1 MMSLT
6 FGMMVMTITLV
17 MALRCLS
24 GSRFANLSKSLLDSW
39 YIGLVSIISDGGS
52 LSLQVKNDILDTTLE
67 ILVKRNVLQDLVAAI
82 LAVQVNVQHN
92 FLLVRLSLS
101 I

>member
-1 MMSLT
+1 MMVLT

-24 GSRFANLSKSLLDSW
+24 GCRFANLSKSLLDSR

-67 ILVKRNVLQDLVAAI
+67 ILVKRNVLQNLVAAV
-82 LAVQVNVQHN
+82 LAV
-92 FLLVRLSLS
+92 
-101 I
+101 

>member
-1 MMSLT
+1 MMVLT

-24 GSRFANLSKSLLDSW
+24 GCWFANLSKSLLDSR

-67 ILVKRNVLQDLVAAI
+67 ILVKRNVLQNLVAAV
-82 LAVQVNVQHN
+82 LTVQVHIQYNG
-92 FLLVRLSLS
+92 LLVRLSLS
-101 I
+101 S